1 MAIDP
6 NIALGVRGIEIANP
20 LAQYGQVSQI
30 QNYQNQNALAQYQ
43 LATAQREQE
52 SVNALNQAYAKAYNP
67 QTGEIDINTLR
78 QTLSTGG
85 FGSKLPGLEKTFGE
99 LEKQKLEA
107 HVELCAERYS
117 QLNEKLDNLDR
128 RLTTVEEHLL
138 AIRDSI
144 TNKTGGINKQLITIG
159 TTVLGV
165 LATAVIGLLIHL
177 VNK

>member
-1 MAIDP
+1 M
-6 NIALGVRGIEIANP
+6 
-20 LAQYGQVSQI
+20 SK
-30 QNYQNQNALAQYQ
+30 
-43 LATAQREQE
+43 T
-52 SVNALNQAYAKAYNP
+52 
-67 QTGEIDINTLR
+67 TDI
-78 QTLSTGG
+78 
-85 FGSKLPGLEKTFGE
+85 
-99 LEKQKLEA
+99 EKQNLEA

-138 AIRDSI
+138 VIRDSI